1 MPKNWYFWIVVL
13 KKTLESPLDC
23 KEIKPVNLKGNQPWI
38 FTGMTVAKTNSNTLA
53 TWCREPTHWKRPMLG
68 KTEGKK
74 RRGQKRMRWLDG
86 ITDSIGMTLSK
97 VWETVEDRGTWCATS
112 TGVTKIGHD
121 VATEQQQ
128 IPINERDD
136 IVTIFSQ
143 GINSEKHLTWAF
155 NSKGKS

>member
-1 MPKNWYFWIVVL
+1 
-13 KKTLESPLDC
+13 
-23 KEIKPVNLKGNQPWI
+23 
-38 FTGMTVAKTNSNTLA
+38 
-53 TWCREPTHWKRPMLG
+53 MLG

-143 GINSEKHLTWAF
+143 GINSEKHLT
-155 NSKGKS
+155 